1 MVVFYILVS
10 YTKLNNHFPG
20 AMFTLSW
27 SLPHP
32 EIGQLILS
40 VLKKEIDHDSH
51 IKVRLFVFVAQHN
64 MWT

>member
-1 MVVFYILVS
+1 
-10 YTKLNNHFPG
+10 
-20 AMFTLSW
+20 MFTLSW

-32 EIGQLILS
+32 EIGPLIPS